1 MLTRKMVLTAIAMV
15 IAAIWLFTGYAAAQ
29 PLPPA
34 PGAMTQQDIVKIKKD
49 FEQLKKK
56 TDAIKKTEE
65 SARKEKLAKAIH
77 DKTGFSLDEFN
88 KYIGGKS
95 NYIPVF
101 IDPELGTIFVPGD
114 EIFTSCTGAKAD
126 DLNKFIDAENMGKNK
141 SLGQFFTY
149 QKNPYCFWYVDPQG
163 QLRQKCIP

>member
-1 MLTRKMVLTAIAMV
+1 MLKRKMVLIVIAMV
-15 IAAIWLFTGYAAAQ
+15 ISTVWMFTGYAAAQ
-29 PLPPA
+29 GPRA
-34 PGAMTQQDIVKIKKD
+34 PGAMTQEQILKVKRD
-49 FEQLKKK
+49 FEQLKIKAE
-56 TDAIKKTEE
+56 AIKKTEE
-65 SARKEKLAKAIH
+65 NKRKENLAKAIH

-88 KYIGGKS
+88 KFIGGKS
-95 NYIPVF
+95 NFIPVF

-114 EIFTSCTGAKAD
+114 EVFTSCSGAKAD
-126 DLNKFIDAENMGKNK
+126 DLNKFIDAENVGKNK